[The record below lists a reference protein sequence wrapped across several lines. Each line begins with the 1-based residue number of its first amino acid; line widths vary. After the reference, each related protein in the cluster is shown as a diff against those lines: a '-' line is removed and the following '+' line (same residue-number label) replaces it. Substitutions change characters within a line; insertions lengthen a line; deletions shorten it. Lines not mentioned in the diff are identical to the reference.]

1 MNYEVP
7 IKYTFEAAKCIAEPM
22 ISLLRGTWLYL
33 YGRLKYMATD
43 PGANGVLFIL

>member
-7 IKYTFEAAKCIAEPM
+7 IKYTFEAAKCIAESNN
-22 ISLLRGTWLYL
+22 SLERYL
-33 YGRLKYMATD
+33 ALPVRKVEIYATD